1 MFKKI
6 AGCVLVSLILW
17 MIYIVFHSP
26 GSVTKFA
33 PQRISEVCGV
43 SVTKLIYL
51 REEGESALYRAKTMD
66 VDFSQMTHYRKKGDL
81 EEKRNFG
88 FKMQLHLFELMKD
101 NAGIADYDYSS
112 CDDVY
117 CYRSKMSPYF
127 TIMIA
132 VLGDDCEIM
141 FIDRL

>member
-6 AGCVLVSLILW
+6 AGCVLVCLILW

-43 SVTKLIYL
+43 SGTKLIYL

-66 VDFSQMTHYRKKGDL
+66 VDFS
-81 EEKRNFG
+81 
-88 FKMQLHLFELMKD
+88 ELLQIVD
-101 NAGIADYDYSS
+101 ERGCTAPFVYS
-112 CDDVY
+112 
-117 CYRSKMSPYF
+117 RSSSS
-127 TIMIA
+127 
-132 VLGDDCEIM
+132 
-141 FIDRL
+141 